1 MVKDFKMLE
10 DPSIWVRGRS
20 SKAESNALKE
30 KWTCYLAN
38 HLLMVAAP
46 LSFRV

>member
-20 SKAESNALKE
+20 CKAESNGLQGEVDKLFGQPFAHGF
-30 KWTCYLAN
+30 C
-38 HLLMVAAP
+38 
-46 LSFRV
+46 SSIFI